1 VIRFSAALVVVA
13 IGVLIGGVAASS
25 LPLVYLAIGTSGV
38 ALLVLAAGVLLK
50 RDQLFTSD
58 PGPTATGV
66 GTLVTGTGS
75 GQQAVSGGQGVGAAR
90 IPAVAG
96 AGTLGG
102 AGTQQGAFAAMGTA
116 APRGSAGGPP
126 SAPSRAPGAWPP
138 PEPGSPAAPPPGA
151 KTTEAA
157 ETTETGYGT
166 PPAAPAAP
174 QDRPSVF
181 TPSSRRR
188 APMAPPTRADPVVP
202 WADALPTRIE
212 RGNDKTPEPAKP
224 VPSWLA
230 DVDDDTLVIPA
241 VKPVKTAEPSEP
253 ADAEITRVER
263 IIPAEDTRVE
273 RVIPAEAPVE
283 RSPAADDEQDDVT
296 RPVAGGAAEDEAVA
310 GEAPVDSAAVDS
322 AAVDSA
328 AVDSAV
334 VDNLTEDAPVAGGID
349 GAPDVDDVEG
359 AAATAPEA
367 DSRRVTV
374 VPGVPRYHDE
384 DCILVRFLDDGDVEH
399 MSAAAAEKAGC
410 TPCRACH
417 AEED

>member
-25 LPLVYLAIGTSGV
+25 LPLVYLAIGLSGV
-38 ALLVLAAGVLLK
+38 ALLVLATGVLLK

-58 PGPTATGV
+58 PGASATGV
-66 GTLVTGTGS
+66 GTQVTGTGS
-75 GQQAVSGGQGVGAAR
+75 GQQAVSGGQGVGAVPV
-90 IPAVAG
+90 PAVAG

-102 AGTQQGAFAAMGTA
+102 AGAQQGAFAAMGTA
-116 APRGSAGGPP
+116 APWRTAGGAP
-126 SAPSRAPGAWPP
+126 SAPSWAPGAWPP
-138 PEPGSPAAPPPGA
+138 PEPGSPAAPSPGA
-151 KTTEAA
+151 KTNEAA
-157 ETTETGYGT
+157 EATKTGSGT

-181 TPSSRRR
+181 TPSSQRR

-202 WADALPTRIE
+202 WADSLPTRIE
-212 RGNDKTPEPAKP
+212 LANVKSPEPAER
-224 VPSWLA
+224 VPGWLA

-241 VKPVKTAEPSEP
+241 VKPDKTAEPSES

-273 RVIPAEAPVE
+273 KIIPAEAPVE
-283 RSPAADDEQDDVT
+283 RSPAADDEQDDVI
-296 RPVAGGAAEDEAVA
+296 RPLADGAAEDEAVA
-310 GEAPVDSAAVDS
+310 GAAAVDSAAVDS

-328 AVDSAV
+328 AVD
-334 VDNLTEDAPVAGGID
+334 NLTEAAVAGDID

-359 AAATAPEA
+359 ADAATAPEA

-417 AEED
+417 SEED